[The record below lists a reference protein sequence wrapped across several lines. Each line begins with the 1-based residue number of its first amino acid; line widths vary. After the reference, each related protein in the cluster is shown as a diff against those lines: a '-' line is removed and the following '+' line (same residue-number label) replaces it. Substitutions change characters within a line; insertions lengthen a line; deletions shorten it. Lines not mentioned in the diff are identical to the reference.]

1 MAMKFPKQLPQKVSS
16 EKLVTSI
23 NFELIKEAQVTKD
36 LTLDIFETYKPIWN
50 SFNIKD
56 RQRFNTYLVGRNL
69 LVDANQGTI
78 EIQPLAWI

>member
-1 MAMKFPKQLPQKVSS
+1 MAEKFPKQLPQKVSS

-23 NFELIKEAQVTKD
+23 NFELIKEARVTKD

-56 RQRFNTYLVGRNL
+56 RQRFNTYLVGCNL